1 MGRNEDLRNHT
12 LIQKTA
18 KIDGCDLMLLI
29 YILLKYDV
37 RKKKKTFKNKQLSE
51 SKFAGKEIN
60 HSGKDR
66 AKTR

>member
-1 MGRNEDLRNHT
+1 M
-12 LIQKTA
+12 
-18 KIDGCDLMLLI
+18 DGCDLMLLI

-51 SKFAGKEIN
+51 SKFAEKEIN

>member
-1 MGRNEDLRNHT
+1 
-12 LIQKTA
+12 
-18 KIDGCDLMLLI
+18 MLLI